1 MQSDEMQEEEKEE
14 EEGSSDPRFTFERE
28 GLEKSSAI
36 IVSIILS

>member
-36 IVSIILS
+36 IVEIIMS